1 MLKITKE
8 TRVFID
14 MDGVLADLIL
24 DWLTIYREK
33 GGIQIFPEDIKA
45 WDCPE
50 IPQEHRAM
58 FFDILGTPDLFAN
71 LTPINRAVEAMRF
84 ICKYFPRTYIVTS
97 SPNKHPNVVS
107 DKVRW
112 VQKHLPFMAH
122 DHFISATHKYLLAT
136 PDSVLV
142 DDSPKNVTEFIK
154 AGGQAICIDYPYNRD
169 IDPDIPRYPSLETA
183 VMHHFYNAEGHDAAK
198 MMDEYLNGK
207 AFTFGVIPPPS
218 LEWQMGKTAAEIDAA
233 YESASVF
240 PNLTP
245 RRRRS
250 LAYWKLP
257 PEIQDHLEYSDE
269 KQDFIDSLR
278 SHGERVADERYDL
291 AESIRRGEE
300 DAAAGR
306 VYTDEEATRI
316 LKGQF
321 SRWRDIKRNKE
332 KKGSKA

>member
-24 DWLTIYREK
+24 DWLTIYRIK

-50 IPQEHRAM
+50 IPQEHRSM

-71 LTPINRAVEAMRF
+71 LTPINGAVEAMRF
-84 ICKYFPRTYIVTS
+84 ICKYFPHTYIVTS

-142 DDSPKNVTEFIK
+142 DDSPKNVTEFIN

-169 IDPDIPRYPSLETA
+169 IDPNIPRYASLETA

-198 MMDEYLNGK
+198 MMEEYLNGK
-207 AFTFGVIPPPS
+207 DFKFGVIPPPS
-218 LEWQMGKTAAEIDAA
+218 LDWQIGKTDAEIDAVNA
-233 YESASVF
+233 SASAF

-278 SHGERVADERYDL
+278 KHGDRVSDERYDL
-291 AESIRRGEE
+291 TQVIHRAEE
-300 DAAAGR
+300 DIASGR
-306 VYTDEEATRI
+306 VLTDKEVGKRLRTEMT
-316 LKGQF
+316 K
-321 SRWRDIKRNKE
+321 WRDIKRNIE
-332 KKGSKA
+332 KKGTAQ